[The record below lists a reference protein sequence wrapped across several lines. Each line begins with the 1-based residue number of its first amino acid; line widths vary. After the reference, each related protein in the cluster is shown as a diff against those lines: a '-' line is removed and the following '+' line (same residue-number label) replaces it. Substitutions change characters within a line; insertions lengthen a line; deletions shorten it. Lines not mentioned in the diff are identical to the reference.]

1 MQGESLHCGH
11 QRLIDGQILHVKAG
25 EDRVHQQLQ
34 TVIVQFCSKYIQ
46 DLNLEIT
53 FTVQAHDLRDM
64 LPKEM
69 RLNSTAVVVTNGHD
83 TWPRSTASGNRGGT
97 GGLFCWS
104 FLSPT
109 YLGSGARHIRG
120 SNHRGICCA
129 LATKPLITM
138 TSGVASSSTVL
149 ND

>member
-1 MQGESLHCGH
+1 MQGESLYCGH
-11 QRLIDGQILHVKAG
+11 QHLIKGQLLHVEAG

-34 TVIVQFCSKYIQ
+34 TGIAQFCSNPIQ

-53 FTVQAHDLRDM
+53 FTVQAQDLRDM

-69 RLNSTAVVVTNGHD
+69 RLDSTAVVGATGHD
-83 TWPRSTASGNRGGT
+83 TRPRPTAPGNRGGT
-97 GGLFCWS
+97 SRLFCWS

-109 YLGSGARHIRG
+109 YLNSAARHMRG
-120 SNHRGICCA
+120 SNHRGIGCA
-129 LATKPLITM
+129 LATKPLILM

-149 ND
+149 DD